1 MKDRI
6 IAALLAL
13 FFGIFGVH
21 HFYLGNK
28 SKGILYLIFFWTI
41 IPAII
46 SFIEGILFL
55 VQDQESFDEKYNNGI
70 SSNVGRS
77 SGIAEELERLYSLK
91 ERGIISEAEFIEQKK
106 KLL

>member
-55 VQDQESFDEKYNNGI
+55 MQDQQSFDDKYNNGI
-70 SSNVGRS
+70 PSNVARS
-77 SGIAEELERLYSLK
+77 YGIAEELERLYSLK
-91 ERGIISEAEFIEQKK
+91 ERGIITEAEFMEQKK